1 MTFLNPEGI
10 LQETGIFQPGM
21 KVGDFG
27 CGAGYFSIPLAKIV
41 GEEGHVFAVD
51 VLQSALDALSQKAS
65 LARME
70 GIITPIRANL
80 EKTGATNIPNASLQV
95 VVLANI
101 LFQSDQKEA
110 VIAEA
115 KRVLTPGGF
124 LVVIDWNPDASL
136 GPKGY
141 KISKEDVRGLL
152 SSAGF
157 TLKKEFPVDSY
168 HYGLLFNV

>member
-1 MTFLNPEGI
+1 MSFLNPEGI

-27 CGAGYFSIPLAKIV
+27 CGAGYFSLPLAKMV
-41 GEEGHVFAVD
+41 GESGHVFAID

-65 LARME
+65 LAHID

-80 EKTGATNIPNASLQV
+80 EKAGATNIPNASLQV

-101 LFQSDQKEA
+101 LFQSDEKEA
-110 VIAEA
+110 IIKEA
-115 KRVLTPGGF
+115 KRVLEPRGF
-124 LVVIDWNPDASL
+124 LIVIDWNPDAPL

-141 KISKEDVRGLL
+141 NVSKDEITGLA
-152 SSAGF
+152 SHAGF
-157 TLKKEFPVDSY
+157 SVKREFPVDAY
-168 HYGLLFNV
+168 HYGLLFSL